1 MLRAIFRRLTLAA
14 SLVVLLSISLSFG
27 VPTHVAFAK
36 TQIPAKTC
44 SQSDSN
50 CTRYYVAAHVTAPNG
65 GTADTETEGA
75 YGIVGQYHPKVGAN
89 DAASI
94 AQIDIFDGTH
104 YVEVGWASLQ
114 GSASSVIFVAIRDGQ
129 NLCVVQRQSSSSTGW
144 TCGFTAF
151 GAFNTTHYYPGS
163 AVPSD
168 GTPAALYLL
177 NTGTD
182 IYIQYGNDWL
192 GRITNSI
199 WLSGSF
205 GPVTLA
211 DWQGETVVNTLTYLF
226 TRTPMGDGICGTA
239 SGSDSFYG
247 MQWFVGQVYYGSFQ
261 PVNAPQSSLTESNAK
276 YYNYGQF
283 NSSGINY
290 FSFGGP
296 GFHQPW
302 CQ

>member
-65 GTADTETEGA
+65 GTADTETVGA

-129 NLCVVQRQSSSSTGW
+129 NLCVVQRQS
-144 TCGFTAF
+144 
-151 GAFNTTHYYPGS
+151 
-163 AVPSD
+163 
-168 GTPAALYLL
+168 
-177 NTGTD
+177 
-182 IYIQYGNDWL
+182 
-192 GRITNSI
+192 
-199 WLSGSF
+199 
-205 GPVTLA
+205 
-211 DWQGETVVNTLTYLF
+211 
-226 TRTPMGDGICGTA
+226 
-239 SGSDSFYG
+239 
-247 MQWFVGQVYYGSFQ
+247 
-261 PVNAPQSSLTESNAK
+261 
-276 YYNYGQF
+276 
-283 NSSGINY
+283 
-290 FSFGGP
+290 
-296 GFHQPW
+296 
-302 CQ
+302 